1 MLYSLK
7 NPWSCRWFRDHRSCL
22 FNFQRR
28 ERGHCLTVHRPDDL
42 CLKLWGSTF
51 VQTLEAG
58 PRWLSRTDGKDGYP
72 SGLEGRVQ
80 SQRDYLARFWNHLTL
95 FSSSLFPIPP
105 VWREECLSCAC
116 PTNAFYY
123 YYFLMIHVFKY
134 LFGRSRSQLLM
145 RILSIGVCWS
155 SWLVRDRIQTPCI
168 GSVES

>member
-1 MLYSLK
+1 MTSVWNCGAQPLSK
-7 NPWSCRWFRDHRSCL
+7 PWRQDPAGSA
-22 FNFQRR
+22 
-28 ERGHCLTVHRPDDL
+28 ELT
-42 CLKLWGSTF
+42 
-51 VQTLEAG
+51 
-58 PRWLSRTDGKDGYP
+58 
-72 SGLEGRVQ
+72 GRMATPVGWRAEYRAKEDYFWNLG
-80 SQRDYLARFWNHLTL
+80 SQRDYFARFWNHLTL